1 MWKLTEKIPDFTYWK
16 SVFLDLFCPVLTM
29 LLDAPEIFSLGP
41 GPNPTWLLRIDFG
54 CNGGHQQKFIFF

>member
-16 SVFLDLFCPVLTM
+16 SVFLDIFCYVLTV

-41 GPNPTWLLRIDFG
+41 GPNPTWSLRIGFG
-54 CNGGHQQKFIFF
+54 CNGVHQQQFRFF